1 MKGERERQIEKENNG
16 QTNKKSLQIM
26 VQWIRTLVGECNLA
40 MNKERERQRVRETE
54 SERVRETER
63 ERQRE
68 DILTSANGLWLERMI
83 VGSAKQSFGFLI
95 IILGSEWTWVQ
106 HSPE

>member
-1 MKGERERQIEKENNG
+1 
-16 QTNKKSLQIM
+16 M

-68 DILTSANGLWLERMI
+68 RDRERIFLLQQMD
-83 VGSAKQSFGFLI
+83 FG
-95 IILGSEWTWVQ
+95 
-106 HSPE
+106 

>member
-1 MKGERERQIEKENNG
+1 MKGEREREIEKENNG

-54 SERVRETER
+54 SERVRETDRER
-63 ERQRE
+63 ETERGYSYFSKWTLARTDDRRECETKLRLFDNYFRQ
-68 DILTSANGLWLERMI
+68 
-83 VGSAKQSFGFLI
+83 
-95 IILGSEWTWVQ
+95 
-106 HSPE
+106 

>member
-1 MKGERERQIEKENNG
+1 MKGEREREIEKENNG

-54 SERVRETER
+54 SESERDR
-63 ERQRE
+63 ERRFLLQQM
-68 DILTSANGLWLERMI
+68 D
-83 VGSAKQSFGFLI
+83 FG
-95 IILGSEWTWVQ
+95 
-106 HSPE
+106 